1 MTDIPPAQPMTRR
14 ERRQLEEQGLLPG
27 NTASTPLE
35 QAEPSPVAELPS
47 PPVLPISTSAPA
59 VPPLIPPAPPV
70 PMTRRERKM
79 LEETGVIP
87 IPPQYLQESDVS
99 ALDDTSL
106 VDVTQS
112 VAAESPSVP
121 VEPLPPVFGP
131 PTTSPTIISPPP
143 APDNASVTS
152 PTTGPTSGP
161 TSPSRI
167 VGDVTMAT
175 SSLILPT
182 TPTVDV
188 SGPIGDTGEVIVTG
202 QITLP
207 HRLAETGTIPTL
219 REDRDDDEH
228 FDAYVTGELAAMS
241 QPIRASKAVSGQGD
255 DTDILL
261 VRRVRWGTAAILTAT
276 GAAVLG
282 LGAVA
287 LLVIALLTDALV

>member
-1 MTDIPPAQPMTRR
+1 
-14 ERRQLEEQGLLPG
+14 
-27 NTASTPLE
+27 
-35 QAEPSPVAELPS
+35 
-47 PPVLPISTSAPA
+47 
-59 VPPLIPPAPPV
+59 
-70 PMTRRERKM
+70 
-79 LEETGVIP
+79 
-87 IPPQYLQESDVS
+87 
-99 ALDDTSL
+99 
-106 VDVTQS
+106 
-112 VAAESPSVP
+112 
-121 VEPLPPVFGP
+121 
-131 PTTSPTIISPPP
+131 
-143 APDNASVTS
+143 
-152 PTTGPTSGP
+152 
-161 TSPSRI
+161 
-167 VGDVTMAT
+167 MAT

-207 HRLAETGTIPTL
+207 HRLAETGTIPTR

-255 DTDILL
+255 DKDILL
-261 VRRVRWGTAAILTAT
+261 VRRVRWGAAAILTAT

>member
-1 MTDIPPAQPMTRR
+1 MTDTPSVQPMTRR
-14 ERRQLEEQGLLPG
+14 ERRQLEEQGLLPVVPPG
-27 NTASTPLE
+27 PTGDAGPPTPAPEQNTPALQE
-35 QAEPSPVAELPS
+35 PVA
-47 PPVLPISTSAPA
+47 PVVSQG
-59 VPPLIPPAPPV
+59 PPAP
-70 PMTRRERKM
+70 MSRRERKM

-87 IPPQYLQESDVS
+87 IPAEYQQPAEAPSLEN
-99 ALDDTSL
+99 TSL
-106 VDVTQS
+106 VEVTQS
-112 VAAESPSVP
+112 VPSQEKP
-121 VEPLPPVFGP
+121 APSEPLPPVFGP
-131 PTTSPTIISPPP
+131 PSTSPALDVP
-143 APDNASVTS
+143 AP
-152 PTTGPTSGP
+152 P
-161 TSPSRI
+161 SPSTEVPVVAPTFPSRV

-182 TPTVDV
+182 TPTIDM

-207 HRLAETGTIPTL
+207 NQLSETGTIPSL
-219 REDRDDDEH
+219 GEDRDDDER

-282 LGAVA
+282 IGAVV
-287 LLVIALLTDALV
+287 LLVVALLTDTLV

>member
-1 MTDIPPAQPMTRR
+1 MTNIPPAQPMTRR
-14 ERRQLEEQGLLPG
+14 ERRQLEEQGLL
-27 NTASTPLE
+27 AEATPVTHHEDVSGPPITLDKNSSVPP
-35 QAEPSPVAELPS
+35 EPPTP
-47 PPVLPISTSAPA
+47 PISPAAPA
-59 VPPLIPPAPPV
+59 

-87 IPPQYLQESDVS
+87 IPVEYQQAAQPSTLE
-99 ALDDTSL
+99 DTSL
-106 VDVTQS
+106 VEVTQS
-112 VAAESPSVP
+112 APVVEKPAPS
-121 VEPLPPVFGP
+121 EPLPPVFGP
-131 PTTSPTIISPPP
+131 PATSPAIDLPPNP
-143 APDNASVTS
+143 PTPLPENPSVASS
-152 PTTGPTSGP
+152 Y
-161 TSPSRI
+161 PSRV

-182 TPTVDV
+182 TPTIDM

-207 HRLAETGTIPTL
+207 NRLAETGTIPSM
-219 REDRDDDEH
+219 REDKDDDEQ

-241 QPIRASKAVSGQGD
+241 QPVRASKAVSGQGD

-282 LGAVA
+282 IGAVV
-287 LLVIALLTDALV
+287 LLVVALLTDTLV